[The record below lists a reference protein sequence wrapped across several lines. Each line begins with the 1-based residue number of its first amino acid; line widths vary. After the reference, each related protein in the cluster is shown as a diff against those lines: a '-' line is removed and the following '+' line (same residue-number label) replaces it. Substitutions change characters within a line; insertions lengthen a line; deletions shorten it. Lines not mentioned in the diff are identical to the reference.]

1 MQPYVV
7 KAMTTCTQAVAPCTY
22 VSRLCEQER
31 VVLGGVLLSNS
42 AFVLAACCLYAL
54 GVEVLRDRRLA
65 WRGALLFCCTP
76 ASVFFSS
83 LYTE

>member
-1 MQPYVV
+1 M
-7 KAMTTCTQAVAPCTY
+7 
-22 VSRLCEQER
+22 
-31 VVLGGVLLSNS
+31 LGGVLLSNS

-65 WRGALLFCCTP
+65 WRGALLFCCNP